1 MNLLIN
7 ARIVPIGHCQ
17 PLHEFIAKADLD
29 IVRDPLSMNPSLFK
43 SRTMKNLFAVLFV
56 LTSSAAMAQ
65 PYNNWVTSD
74 GQVVRSGFNECW
86 RTTAWT
92 PETAHPDCGGA
103 KKAAPA
109 ATAAPAVAAAPAA
122 VTAQAA
128 LPAPAAPTKVTFE
141 AEALFDFDK
150 SVVKPQ
156 GKSQLD
162 ALLSKLKTLNWT
174 AMTLVGHA
182 DSTGPAAY
190 NQGLSERRA
199 DSVKSYLVGQGLP
212 AAAIQA
218 SGQGESAPVAD
229 NATAAGRA
237 QNRRVEVE
245 VVGTAK

>member
-7 ARIVPIGHCQ
+7 TRIRSIGHCQ

-29 IVRDPLSMNPSLFK
+29 IVRDPLPTNPSPFK
-43 SRTMKNLFAVLFV
+43 SRTMKNLLTVLFV

-103 KKAAPA
+103 KPVAP
-109 ATAAPAVAAAPAA
+109 AAAPAPAAA
-122 VTAQAA
+122 VVQQPAPVA
-128 LPAPAAPTKVTFE
+128 APAAPTKVTFE

-150 SVVKPQ
+150 TVVKPQ

-162 ALLSKLKTLNWT
+162 ALLPKLKSLNWT
-174 AMTLVGHA
+174 AITVVGHT
-182 DSTGPAAY
+182 DSTGPEAY

-199 DSVKSYLVGQGLP
+199 ESVKSYLVGQGLP

-218 SGQGESAPVAD
+218 SGQGESKPVAD
-229 NATAAGRA
+229 NATAEGRA

>member
-1 MNLLIN
+1 
-7 ARIVPIGHCQ
+7 
-17 PLHEFIAKADLD
+17 
-29 IVRDPLSMNPSLFK
+29 
-43 SRTMKNLFAVLFV
+43 MKNLFAVLLV

-65 PYNNWVTSD
+65 PYNNWVSSD

-86 RTTAWT
+86 RNTAWT

-103 KKAAPA
+103 KKVAP
-109 ATAAPAVAAAPAA
+109 AAPAVAAAPVAVAA
-122 VTAQAA
+122 QPAVV
-128 LPAPAAPTKVTFE
+128 APAAPTKVNFE
-141 AEALFDFDK
+141 TEALFDFDK
-150 SVVKPQ
+150 AQLKAQ
-156 GKSQLD
+156 GKDQLD
-162 ALLSKLKTLNWT
+162 GLLAKLKSLNWT
-174 AMTLVGHA
+174 AMTVVGHT

-199 DSVKSYLVGQGLP
+199 DSVKAYLVGQGLP

-218 SGQGESAPVAD
+218 SGQGESAPTAD

>member
-1 MNLLIN
+1 
-7 ARIVPIGHCQ
+7 
-17 PLHEFIAKADLD
+17 
-29 IVRDPLSMNPSLFK
+29 
-43 SRTMKNLFAVLFV
+43 MKNLLTVLFV
-56 LTSSAAMAQ
+56 LTSSAAIAQ
-65 PYNNWVTSD
+65 PYSNWVSSD

-92 PETAHPDCGGA
+92 PETAHPDCDGA

-109 ATAAPAVAAAPAA
+109 AAAAPATPAA
-122 VTAQAA
+122 VTAQA
-128 LPAPAAPTKVTFE
+128 PVQAPAAPTKVTFE
-141 AEALFDFDK
+141 AEAFFDFDK
-150 SVVKPQ
+150 AQLKAQ
-156 GKSQLD
+156 GKTQLD
-162 ALLSKLKTLNWT
+162 GLLTQLKSLNWT
-174 AMTLVGHA
+174 SMTVVGHT

-199 DSVKSYLVGQGLP
+199 ESVKSYLVGQGLP

-218 SGQGESAPVAD
+218 SGQGESKPVAD

>member
-1 MNLLIN
+1 MQRTVH
-7 ARIVPIGHCQ
+7 ARYSLWPFVPDS
-17 PLHEFIAKADLD
+17 FF
-29 IVRDPLSMNPSLFK
+29 VFRST
-43 SRTMKNLFAVLFV
+43 TMKNLLTVLFV
-56 LTSSAAMAQ
+56 LTSSAVMAQ
-65 PYNNWVTSD
+65 PYNNWVSSD

-103 KKAAPA
+103 KKVAPVAA
-109 ATAAPAVAAAPAA
+109 ATPAAAAPAA
-122 VTAQAA
+122 VAIQPAVV
-128 LPAPAAPTKVTFE
+128 APAAPTKVTFE
-141 AEALFDFDK
+141 AEAFFDFDK
-150 SVVKPQ
+150 AQIKPQ
-156 GKSQLD
+156 GKTQLD
-162 ALLSKLKTLNWT
+162 GLLTQLKSLNWT
-174 AMTLVGHA
+174 AMTVVGHT

-199 DSVKSYLVGQGLP
+199 NSVKSYLVGQGLP

-218 SGQGESAPVAD
+218 SGQGESKPVAD

>member
-1 MNLLIN
+1 
-7 ARIVPIGHCQ
+7 
-17 PLHEFIAKADLD
+17 
-29 IVRDPLSMNPSLFK
+29 
-43 SRTMKNLFAVLFV
+43 MKNLFAVLLV

-65 PYNNWVTSD
+65 PYNNWVSSD

-86 RTTAWT
+86 RNTAWT

-103 KKAAPA
+103 KKV
-109 ATAAPAVAAAPAA
+109 APAVAAAPVAVAA
-122 VTAQAA
+122 QPAVV
-128 LPAPAAPTKVTFE
+128 APAAPTKVNFE
-141 AEALFDFDK
+141 TEALFDFDK
-150 SVVKPQ
+150 AQLKAQ
-156 GKSQLD
+156 GKDQLD
-162 ALLSKLKTLNWT
+162 GLLAKLKSLNWT
-174 AMTLVGHA
+174 AMTVVGHT

-199 DSVKSYLVGQGLP
+199 DSVKAYLVGQGLP

-218 SGQGESAPVAD
+218 SGQGESAPTAD

>member
-1 MNLLIN
+1 
-7 ARIVPIGHCQ
+7 
-17 PLHEFIAKADLD
+17 
-29 IVRDPLSMNPSLFK
+29 
-43 SRTMKNLFAVLFV
+43 MKNLLAVLFV
-56 LTSSAAMAQ
+56 LTSSAAVAQ
-65 PYNNWVTSD
+65 PYNNWVSSD

-92 PETAHPDCGGA
+92 PETAHPDCGDA
-103 KKAAPA
+103 K
-109 ATAAPAVAAAPAA
+109 AAAPAPAPAA
-122 VTAQAA
+122 VPAA
-128 LPAPAAPTKVTFE
+128 VVQEPAPVAAPAAPTKVTFE
-141 AEALFDFDK
+141 AEAIFDFDK
-150 SVVKPQ
+150 STIKPQ

-174 AMTLVGHA
+174 AMTVVGHT